1 MWHSGKTPPLDGHGS
16 HCDRRRVPLSADGQY
31 GTARAPDV
39 RRRGLDGHQ
48 ATRQVETEV
57 ALCRQFHQADATI
70 ADTLPASAR
79 RYACLS
85 LRSKSGCPSG
95 QGLLLCRG

>member
-1 MWHSGKTPPLDGHGS
+1 MAAGRIVIVGWYPCQPTGNTALRAHLTCTGAGS
-16 HCDRRRVPLSADGQY
+16 TTRRQIEIDPKPAA
-31 GTARAPDV
+31 ARN
-39 RRRGLDGHQ
+39 R
-48 ATRQVETEV
+48 
-57 ALCRQFHQADATI
+57 QADATI